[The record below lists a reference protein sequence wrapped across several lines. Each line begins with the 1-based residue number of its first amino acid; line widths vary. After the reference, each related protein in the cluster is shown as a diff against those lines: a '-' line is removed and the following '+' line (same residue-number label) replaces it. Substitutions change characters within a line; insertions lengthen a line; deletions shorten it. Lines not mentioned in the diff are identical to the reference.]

1 MRNDELQRSSFIW
14 CIRLTVTVS
23 ENQGVLLSQQMMDF
37 ILKTEGEQLNE
48 ICFDLVLFAFDLVWF
63 EASKAIYAAW
73 MRMSEHTKWKQSINQ

>member
-14 CIRLTVTVS
+14 CIRLTVRKS
-23 ENQGVLLSQQMMDF
+23 GSASLSQQMMDF
-37 ILKTEGEQLNE
+37 ILKTEGEQLEN
-48 ICFDLVLFAFDLVWF
+48 IWFDLVQFAFDLVWF